1 MTEPARE
8 VREIAWDK
16 FMQVLLNAIQE
27 DEVIKEAAHVWWQF
41 SDKPE
46 NERLSVTIW
55 MAAVRALNAT
65 TRKAFYRL
73 LDEYVS
79 NATRSA

>member
-1 MTEPARE
+1 MTEPVRE

-16 FMQVLLNAIQE
+16 FMGVLLDAIQE
-27 DEVIKEAAHVWWQF
+27 DEVIKEAAHVWRQF

-46 NERLSVTIW
+46 NDRMSVTVWI
-55 MAAVRALNAT
+55 AAVRALNAT

-79 NATRSA
+79 DAT